1 MWRWGEMCMNDKV
14 KQMIYCALFAGIV
27 AIMAQI
33 KIDLV
38 GIIPITMQTLGIYLM
53 AIVLKPR
60 YAFLAALVYVLMGA
74 IGLPVFAGFTGGMG
88 ILVGPTGGYIFSFP
102 IVAFVISYCFTIKD
116 NILFKVLAML
126 IGTAICYTIG
136 TAWFMYS
143 NQSGL
148 WQSLV
153 WCVFPFLI
161 GDAIKITASILFS
174 NRMKQ
179 KK

>member
-1 MWRWGEMCMNDKV
+1 MNDKV
-14 KQMIYCALFAGIV
+14 KQMMYCALFAGII

-38 GIIPITMQTLGIYLM
+38 GIVPITMQTLGIYIM
-53 AIVLKPR
+53 ATVLKPK
-60 YAFLAALVYVLMGA
+60 YAFLSALVYVLMGA

-88 ILVGPTGGYIFSFP
+88 VVAGPTGGYIFSFP
-102 IVAFVISYCFTIKD
+102 IVAFVISY
-116 NILFKVLAML
+116 ILTKKENAVAKVGAMV

-143 NQSGL
+143 SQNGL
-148 WQSLV
+148 WVSLT

-161 GDAIKITASILFS
+161 GDALKIIVATVFS
-174 NRMKQ
+174 YRIKQ